1 MGFDDGGVVD
11 SWDDYADRDNHPMS
25 LDSKYRHP

>member
-1 MGFDDGGVVD
+1 MGVCVWGVVG

-25 LDSKYRHP
+25 LDPKYRSP

>member
-1 MGFDDGGVVD
+1 MGFDDVGLVD

-25 LDSKYRHP
+25 LVPKYRSP